1 MTGFRLFL
9 ATISLCLCI
18 FMMVLDYSIANVC
31 IPYIAG
37 DLGVSNNQGTWVI
50 TSFSVG
56 NAIALPLTGWMTLRF
71 GQIRIM
77 VGATLLFT
85 LTSFLCGASPNL
97 SVLVMLRFLQGYFA
111 GPLIALSQSLIQSI
125 YPKEKKNLAL
135 AFWNIVAL
143 VGPILGPIIGG
154 WIVMDYTWPWIFYI
168 NIPVGI
174 FCAVTIY
181 VLMRD
186 RESTIV
192 RNPVDY
198 VGMFLLATTV
208 TCLQIILDK
217 GEQLDW
223 WRSDI
228 INALAIISVLS
239 IIYFL
244 VWEKDEKHPIVDFQ
258 LFKNRNF
265 FLSTMMCCISYSLII
280 GTVVITPLWLQ
291 ANMGYLAYN
300 AGLAVSTMGIAPFFL
315 MISLPYLMKKTRA
328 RNLLALSYVFFAI
341 AFFVFADFTS
351 AASFAYI
358 ASTRLLL
365 GFGLLFFLTPLVALA
380 MSGVPSEKLNSA
392 SGIFHFFRLF
402 MGGVGAS
409 MFTTYWERR
418 SILHHHNQIEYINAY
433 SEKIRNFQGYLSGL
447 GFHGKQPLAV
457 LNDMVDHEAA
467 LLAVN
472 DLHWVCGWVCIV
484 FFFMSFLFKK
494 SKTPLT
500 IPPSE

>member
-1 MTGFRLFL
+1 
-9 ATISLCLCI
+9 
-18 FMMVLDYSIANVC
+18 MMVLDYSIANVC

-56 NAIALPLTGWMTLRF
+56 NAIALPLTGWMTHRF

-85 LTSFLCGASPNL
+85 LTSFLCGAAPNL
-97 SVLVMLRFLQGYFA
+97 QILVMLRFLQGYFA
-111 GPLIALSQSLIQSI
+111 GPLIALSQSLLQSI

-174 FCAVTIY
+174 FSAGTIY
-181 VLMRD
+181 ILMRD
-186 RESTIV
+186 QESEIIK
-192 RNPVDY
+192 NPIDY
-198 VGMFLLATTV
+198 VGMLLLATTV

-228 INALAIISVLS
+228 IMGLAVTAVLS
-239 IIYFL
+239 MIYFI
-244 VWEKDEKHPIVDFQ
+244 VWEKDEKHPIVDFR
-258 LFKNRNF
+258 LFKDRNF
-265 FLSTMMCCISYSLII
+265 FLSTMMCCISYTLII
-280 GTVVITPLWLQ
+280 GTIVITPLWLQ
-291 ANMGYLAYN
+291 NNMGYLAYN

-315 MISLPYLMKKTRA
+315 MIGLPYLLKKTRA
-328 RNLLALSYVFFAI
+328 SYLVALAYLFFAI

-358 ASTRLLL
+358 ASTRMLL
-365 GFGLLFFLTPLVALA
+365 GLGLLFWITPLVSIA
-380 MSGVPSEKLNSA
+380 MNDVPQEKLNSA
-392 SGIFHFFRLF
+392 SGLFHFFRLF

-409 MFTTYWERR
+409 LFTTYWERR
-418 SILHHHNQIEYINAY
+418 SILHHHNQIEYINDY
-433 SEKIRNFQGYLSGL
+433 SVRIRSFEEYLRSLNFSGD
-447 GFHGKQPLAV
+447 QPLAV
-457 LNDMVDHEAA
+457 LNAMVDHEAS
-467 LLAVN
+467 LLAIN
-472 DLHWVCGWVCIV
+472 DLHWISGWVCVV
-484 FFFMSFLFKK
+484 FFFACFLFKK
-494 SKTPLT
+494 GKKTH
-500 IPPSE
+500 IPVIPSE